1 MELIKRGDELK
12 GSKLGRPVMGLPKT
26 NDLKVRLDDEVH
38 NKVIEYATKYKI
50 TKAEVVRLA
59 IQDFF
64 KKK

>member
-1 MELIKRGDELK
+1 MK
-12 GSKLGRPVMGLPKT
+12 GSKMGRPVIRLPKT

-38 NKVIEYATKYKI
+38 NKVIEYAAKHKI
-50 TKAEVVRLA
+50 TKAEVVRVA

>member
-1 MELIKRGDELK
+1 MM
-12 GSKLGRPVMGLPKT
+12 GSKMGRPVIGLPKT

-38 NKVIEYATKYKI
+38 NKVIEYAAKHKI
-50 TKAEVVRLA
+50 TKAEVVRVA